1 MQRAG
6 KPAFTL
12 IELLVVIAII
22 AILAAI
28 LFPVFAQARER
39 ARQSACLSNQRQ
51 IGTAL
56 MLYVQD
62 YDETYPYIRFH
73 CGSDCLTWR
82 NVVRPYLKSLDVL
95 ACPSNPYGKAIS
107 GAASPVPSRPG
118 TNGEGWMF
126 EPERRMPISYAMNSC
141 AATWMAAD
149 DKRAGPPLRLAQ
161 LTRASDTIL
170 IAEDQGVPYPDM
182 YAAWLWGHAAG
193 GNLCTAIFAHPAGK
207 VGNFIFYDGHVKSK
221 KWLATL
227 YPLTQN
233 NWELS
238 PNSDPSNRTLTGPP
252 GCDSGD
258 GSGHAHAPAGPDAKE
273 FQTPQ
278 CLTYQ

>member
-28 LFPVFAQARER
+28 LFPVFAQAREQ
-39 ARQSACLSNQRQ
+39 ARKSACLSNQRQ

-73 CGSDCLTWR
+73 CGSIPVDCLTWR
-82 NVVRPYLKSLDVL
+82 NVIRPYLKSLDVL
-95 ACPSNPYGKAIS
+95 ACPSNPYAKPTP
-107 GAASPVPSRPG
+107 GAASTAPSRPG
-118 TNGEGWMF
+118 TNGEGWQF
-126 EPERRMPISYAMNSC
+126 EPERRMPISYAMSSC
-141 AATWMAAD
+141 ASTWLPAD
-149 DKRAGPPLRLAQ
+149 DKYAGPPLRLAQ
-161 LTRASDTIL
+161 LTRPADTIL
-170 IAEDQGVPYPDM
+170 IAEDQAVPYPDF
-182 YAAWLWGHAAG
+182 YAPWLWGLPAG
-193 GNLCTAIFAHPAGK
+193 CTTVFAHPAGK
-207 VGNFIFYDGHVKSK
+207 VGNFIFYDDHAKSK

-238 PNSDPSNRTLTGPP
+238 PDPDPSNRRIHGPP

-258 GSGHAHAPAGPDAKE
+258 GSGHIDAPSGPDAKE